1 MGDTKREGLAP
12 VSHLKASLALLLAGW
27 LCLMLW
33 SQLMVGS
40 IVEETGCSFRLVPHQ
55 HGAPER
61 GAALPQPYDS
71 LPSPLMAVT
80 LTVH

>member
-1 MGDTKREGLAP
+1 MGDKKKKGLAP

-33 SQLMVGS
+33 SQLTVGS
-40 IVEETGCSFRLVPHQ
+40 IVEETGCSFTLVPHQ
-55 HGAPER
+55 RGAPER